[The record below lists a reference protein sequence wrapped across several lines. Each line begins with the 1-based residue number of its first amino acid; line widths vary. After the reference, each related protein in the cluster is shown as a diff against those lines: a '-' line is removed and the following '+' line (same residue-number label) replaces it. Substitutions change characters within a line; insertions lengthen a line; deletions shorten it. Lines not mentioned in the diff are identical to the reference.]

1 MTAVLAC
8 TPNTGR
14 LIPLARALGTV
25 GNSEP
30 AAGIGTVCLLVP
42 ANDGR
47 SRRAVEGI
55 DNVETAG
62 GAVLD
67 GVKDVT
73 TIKAVEQRLRVALA
87 RVLCRLHE
95 QNLGLQKNQI

>member
-55 DNVETAG
+55 TMMK
-62 GAVLD
+62 L
-67 GVKDVT
+67 
-73 TIKAVEQRLRVALA
+73 LA
-87 RVLCRLHE
+87 ARSLTVSRM
-95 QNLGLQKNQI
+95 